1 MKYFLI
7 INPRSR
13 NERSRKK
20 FRKILEEFRKTRM
33 DFDYVFTSSYEAIRA
48 ESEYANRKGYHTV
61 IAVGGDGTIN
71 AVINGFY
78 DGNGDRISTAR
89 FGVLYTGTSPDF
101 CKSYGISL
109 DMERAIGALIDP
121 QIRRI
126 RTGRILFSS
135 AANQGITE
143 TRIFACCANI
153 GLGAGVAALSNKIR
167 KYTGDFAGTLIAIL
181 WNLAANGSRKLVV
194 SIDGTTSELPRVLNI
209 SAGRTKYIAS
219 GIKVSEG
226 ISDDDDRFYLLT
238 AKNISLKV
246 LPRLLNQVYTGKLT
260 SPETLE
266 FKFAR
271 KVEFQTLDGPVGVE
285 FDGDAAGFLP
295 CMIKLA
301 PDPLDLIVE
310 K

>member
-13 NERSRKK
+13 NERSRKT
-20 FRKILEEFRKTRM
+20 FRKILEEFRKTGM
-33 DFDYVFTSSYEAIRA
+33 DFDYVFISSYEAIRA
-48 ESEYANRKGYHTV
+48 ESEYANRKGYHTI

-71 AVINGFY
+71 AAINGFY
-78 DGNGDRISTAR
+78 DENGNRISTPR

-109 DMERAIGALIDP
+109 DIEKAISALIDP

-126 RTGRILFSS
+126 RTGRIQFSIT
-135 AANQGITE
+135 ANPGIIE
-143 TRIFACCANI
+143 TRGFACCANI
-153 GLGAGVAALSNKIR
+153 GLGAGVARVSNRIR

-181 WNLAANGSRKLVV
+181 WNLAASGSRKLVV
-194 SIDGTTSELPRVLNI
+194 SIDGTTSELPRVMNI

-219 GIKVSEG
+219 GIKVSDG
-226 ISDDDDRFYLLT
+226 IADDDDRFYLLT
-238 AKNISLKV
+238 AKNISLKA
-246 LPRLLNQVYTGKLT
+246 LPRLLYQVYTGKLT

-266 FKFAR
+266 FRFAC
-271 KVEFQTLDGPVGVE
+271 KVEFQSKDGAVGIE

-295 CMIKLA
+295 CMIELA

>member
-13 NERSRKK
+13 NERSRKT
-20 FRKILEEFRKTRM
+20 FRKILEEFRKTGM
-33 DFDYVFTSSYEAIRA
+33 DFDYVFISSYEAIRA
-48 ESEYANRKGYHTV
+48 ESEYANRKGYHTI

-71 AVINGFY
+71 AAINGFY
-78 DGNGDRISTAR
+78 DENGNRISTPR

-109 DMERAIGALIDP
+109 DIEKAISALIDP

-126 RTGRILFSS
+126 RTGRIQFSIT
-135 AANQGITE
+135 ANPGIIE
-143 TRIFACCANI
+143 TRGFACCANI
-153 GLGAGVAALSNKIR
+153 GLGAGVARVSNRIR

-181 WNLAANGSRKLVV
+181 WNLAASGSRKLVV
-194 SIDGTTSELPRVLNI
+194 SIDGTTSELPRVMNI

-219 GIKVSEG
+219 GIKVSDG
-226 ISDDDDRFYLLT
+226 IADDDDRFYLLT
-238 AKNISLKV
+238 AKNISLKA
-246 LPRLLNQVYTGKLT
+246 LPRLLYQVYTGKFT
-260 SPETLE
+260 SPEFLE

-271 KVEFQTLDGPVGVE
+271 KVEFKSQNGPVGVE

-295 CMIKLA
+295 CMIELA
-301 PDPLDLIVE
+301 TDPLDLIVE

>member
-20 FRKILEEFRKTRM
+20 FRNILEEIRKTAM

-48 ESEYANRKGYHTV
+48 ESEYANRKGYHAI

-78 DGNGDRISTAR
+78 DGNGNRISTAR

-109 DMERAIGALIDP
+109 DIKKAIVTLVDP

-126 RTGRILFSS
+126 RMGRIQFNTATNPGTS
-135 AANQGITE
+135 E
-143 TRIFACCANI
+143 TRVFACCANI

-181 WNLAANGSRKLVV
+181 WNLAANGSRKLIASV
-194 SIDGTTSELPRVLNI
+194 DGTTYELPRVMNI

-219 GIKVSEG
+219 GIKVSDG
-226 ISDDDDRFYLLT
+226 IADDDDRFYLLT

-246 LPRLLNQVYTGKLT
+246 LHRLLYQVYTGKLT

-271 KVEFQTLDGPVGVE
+271 KVEFQSTDGPVGVE

-295 CMIKLA
+295 CVIELA
-301 PDPLDLIVE
+301 PDPLDLIIE